1 MYQCQYP
8 KIAQVEYKDAKMNT
22 NLYLY
27 DKKTFA
33 CDTQSYLDQYSSS
46 CYVATPR
53 QEVDLIYFEFNTF
66 RKYSVFEILSQR
78 QNILNLSFHLCS
90 ICFGQF
96 SIRPFLKAPPI
107 PSMLRLGPN
116 LFKEIIHFIAKTFQ
130 EKYIW
135 CAHEGQNI

>member
-66 RKYSVFEILSQR
+66 RKYSVFEILSRR
-78 QNILNLSFHLCS
+78 QNILNLHLLWPILHSTISQGATDTINAQIGTKSFQRDHSLHC
-90 ICFGQF
+90 
-96 SIRPFLKAPPI
+96 
-107 PSMLRLGPN
+107 
-116 LFKEIIHFIAKTFQ
+116 
-130 EKYIW
+130 
-135 CAHEGQNI
+135 